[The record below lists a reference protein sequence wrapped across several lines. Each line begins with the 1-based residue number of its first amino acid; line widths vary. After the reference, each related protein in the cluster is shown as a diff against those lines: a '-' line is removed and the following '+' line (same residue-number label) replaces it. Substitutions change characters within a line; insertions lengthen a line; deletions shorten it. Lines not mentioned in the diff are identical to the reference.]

1 MGTRE
6 KQRMK
11 LFTLFPLAT
20 LGQQDCEAQWAEKV
34 NSLLDE
40 TKSLLA
46 VIEIASSQ
54 GLNGNYVARITTAMN
69 NARNNFAQCDQMDD
83 LVDSVVRIQE
93 SETTCDVYDLNG
105 PLRDVREDSFDQ
117 RAEIESLV
125 TRYEAAMDGI
135 AKVQLDLKNDVYVK
149 DVFGKGRILIT
160 EVSIGSLHG
169 KIN

>member
-1 MGTRE
+1 
-6 KQRMK
+6 MK
-11 LFTLFPLAT
+11 LFTLLPLAA
-20 LGQQDCEAQWAEKV
+20 LGQQDCEAKWAEKV

-46 VIEIASSQ
+46 VIETASSE

-69 NARNNFAQCDQMDD
+69 NARNNFAQCDKMDD

-93 SETTCDVYDLNG
+93 SDSTCDVNDLNA
-105 PLRDVREDSFDQ
+105 PLRDIREESFDQ

-125 TRYEAAMDGI
+125 TRYEAAMNGI
-135 AKVQLDLKNDVYVK
+135 AKVQLDLKNNVYVK

-160 EVSIGSLHG
+160 EVRMGSLHG
-169 KIN
+169 EIN